1 MEAKFLEKFLKKYNI
16 PEGTVYNS
24 KLISE
29 LYDYDPSPN
38 KKYLHWLYER
48 FVEEFGLRNVKY
60 FDHEY
65 WGNVGDALLILENY
79 PQRFKNAGFST
90 DIYSYRDLD
99 SFIMSSEKAFQ
110 RSNRKIQLK
119 DDIDLVDE
127 FDGIVILYPST
138 EEASCYYGKG
148 TKWCITSPS
157 TYEDYM
163 EKGNLFFIL
172 NRGSNGGD
180 YKTAI
185 YIDVLNKLQGFD
197 AADNQLSVSF
207 GDVDKIEY
215 DEYAGSI
222 IYPKR
227 VGSSIKNYSQTK
239 ISEKP
244 KEIMAK
250 AFANWVKSLGES
262 YFPEIMDIDDLTFYL
277 YKKIRVGLKYK
288 VGEYVIADNESLKD
302 MVRDIDGYE
311 ILNSSKTKTNKL
323 IKHIGENKILKY
335 FSWDDLF
342 NDMLMDSNRFRFFYE
357 YDIDNLT
364 DEEIEKSPE
373 LNDLKKQFMEDPV
386 EFYDDN
392 KYKGS
397 SGEPPKYSNI
407 DGLLGMLFI
416 YDGYFD
422 MERLLNDYPTYCIDA
437 KAEPITWIY
446 NGKKYYIMNINKN
459 NEDVYGV

>member
-1 MEAKFLEKFLKKYNI
+1 MEDKFLEKFLKKYNI
-16 PEGTVYNS
+16 DDNDINRE
-24 KLISE
+24 LISE

-38 KKYLHWLYER
+38 KKYLHWLYVK
-48 FVEEFGLRNVKY
+48 FADEFGVRNVKY

-65 WGNVGDALLILENY
+65 WDGVNKALVVLDNY
-79 PQRFKNAGFST
+79 SDRFKNAGLST
-90 DIYSYRDLD
+90 DIYSYNDLD
-99 SFIMSSEKAFQ
+99 SFIMSAEKAFQ
-110 RSNRKIQLK
+110 RSNKKIQLK
-119 DDIDLVDE
+119 NDIDLVDE

-138 EEASCYYGKG
+138 SDASCYYGRG
-148 TKWCITSPS
+148 TRWCVTDPS

-163 EKGNLFFIL
+163 DKGNLFFIL
-172 NRGSNGGD
+172 NRSSSGGD

-185 YIDVLNKLQGFD
+185 YIDVFGKIEGYD
-197 AADNQLSVSF
+197 ASDTPLTVSF
-207 GDVDKIEY
+207 GDIDKIEY

-222 IYPKR
+222 VYPKK
-227 VGSSIKNYSQTK
+227 VGSSIKNYLQTK

-250 AFANWVKSLGES
+250 AFANWVKSLGNG
-262 YFPEIMDIDDLTFYL
+262 YYPKIMDIDDLTFYL
-277 YKKIRVGLKYK
+277 NKKNRSGINYK
-288 VGEYVIADNESLKD
+288 VGEYVIADNESLED

-311 ILNSSKTKTNKL
+311 ILNSSKTKTNNL
-323 IKHIGENKILKY
+323 IKHIGEKKILKY
-335 FSWDDLF
+335 FDLDGIF

-364 DEEIEKSPE
+364 DKEIEKSPE

-416 YDGYFD
+416 YDSYFD
-422 MERLLNDYPTYCIDA
+422 LGNVLDNYPTYCIDA

-446 NGKKYYIMNINKN
+446 NGKKYYIMNINKD
-459 NEDVYGV
+459 NEEIYGV

>member
-1 MEAKFLEKFLKKYNI
+1 MEEKFLEKFLKKYNL
-16 PEGTVYNS
+16 PEGTTSNS
-24 KLISE
+24 DLISE

-38 KKYLHWLYER
+38 KKYLYWLYVR
-48 FVEEFGLRNVKY
+48 FVEEFGLRNLKN

-65 WGNVGDALLILENY
+65 WNNVADALLVLEHY
-79 PQRFKNAGFST
+79 PQRFKNAGLST
-90 DIYSYRDLD
+90 DIYSYSDLD
-99 SFIMSSEKAFQ
+99 SFIMASEKAFQ
-110 RSNRKIQLK
+110 RSDRKIQLK
-119 DDIDLVDE
+119 NDIDLVDE

-138 EEASCYYGKG
+138 ADASCYYGRG
-148 TKWCITSPS
+148 TRWCITSPS

-172 NRGSNGGD
+172 NKVSNSDD

-185 YIDVLNKLQGFD
+185 YVDVLGKVKGFD
-197 AADNQLSVSF
+197 AIDSSLRVSF

-215 DEYAGSI
+215 DEYDGTI
-222 IYPKR
+222 VYPKR

-244 KEIMAK
+244 KEMMAK

-262 YFPEIMDIDDLTFYL
+262 YYPKIMDIDDLTFYL
-277 YKKIRVGLKYK
+277 FKKIKAGLSKNF
-288 VGEYVIADNESLKD
+288 GEYLIADDESLED
-302 MVRDIDGYE
+302 MVRGIDEFE
-311 ILNSSKTKTNKL
+311 ILNSSETKTNKL
-323 IKHIGENKILKY
+323 IKHIGEKNILKY

-373 LNDLKKQFMEDPV
+373 INDLKKEFMKDPV

-437 KAEPITWIY
+437 KAEPITWKY
-446 NGKKYYIMNINKN
+446 NGKKYYIMNINKD